1 MTSTKALVNYIIEGI
16 QDKKGHAIVT
26 ADLTQITSAPCQYFI
41 ICTGNSPQQVEAIAE
56 SIGDSARIKGG
67 EKPTAVCGLE
77 NAEWVAIDYGT
88 VMVHIFLPEKRE
100 YYDLEHLWD
109 DATLISTPD
118 ID

>member
-67 EKPTAVCGLE
+67 EKPSTDSRFISRIPMRSGKCRMGCHRLR
-77 NAEWVAIDYGT
+77 NGHGT
-88 VMVHIFLPEKRE
+88 HFPSRKTRILRSGAP
-100 YYDLEHLWD
+100 LG
-109 DATLISTPD
+109 
-118 ID
+118 